1 MRKKQGLRSLYWQ
14 LLFVT
19 LAFAL
24 MVISSG
30 IFVNN
35 MLMNYLEREAENI
48 LTQTQIRI
56 EDELREA
63 ETLTISI
70 VKDVRNIIIEGGS
83 AHDVQV
89 YFSEISAELLKK
101 EGGFVFDGLHGSF
114 DVFGNA
120 LIPTPEWTVPADYN
134 VAERP
139 WYKTAVEADGKITA
153 TPVYLSSRSGEYQIN
168 FTCRIF
174 NDAGEPLGVIAMDVP
189 LNNITKF
196 VADMRLVQ
204 GGYGFLADED
214 FELIAHYE
222 PDFVTRHMSGISPGF
237 RQIVEMM
244 KQAESFIKFEGL
256 NYQGIRSIFY
266 CKRIDN
272 GWALGIMTPKNVYYH
287 DLRTLM
293 LFLGV
298 LGIVLMLV
306 VDIILIHIDAARRS
320 VELQLIAAKEAAE
333 QSNSLKGI
341 FLANMSHEIRTPMN
355 AILGI
360 SEIQL
365 QNTTLSTDTEE
376 AFNQIYDSGNLLLNI
391 INDIL
396 DFSKIEAGKLEIVS
410 VKYDVPSLLNDT
422 AQLNRLRYESKP
434 VEFTLDVDEN
444 TPLELY
450 GDELR
455 IKQILNNLLSNA
467 FKYTGEGKIGLSVH
481 AEEKDEKTVSLV
493 FQVSDTGQ
501 GMNEDQVAK
510 LFDAYSRFN
519 MKTNRAIAGTGLG
532 MNIVKRLIEMMD
544 GEILVKSEIGKGS
557 TIIVRLPQ
565 KSVGPAV
572 CGAEFVDNL
581 RNFRFRSIPI
591 SKKAQIVHEY
601 MPYGSVLVV
610 DDVVSNIYVIRGLL
624 KPYGLRIDT
633 SASGIEAVEKI
644 KDGNVYDIVFMDHMM
659 PVMDGM
665 EATKIIRGMG
675 YTRTIIAFTAN
686 AIVGQSDIFLANGF
700 DGFISKPIDS
710 RELDAV
716 LKNFIR
722 DKQPREVIEAA
733 RREQHKAEQE
743 TNDTSEV
750 ERYFVSDAEKAIK
763 VMEEIRPKLSA
774 SDTAAVDSY
783 VTAVHGMK
791 SALANVGETEIS
803 AAALRL
809 ERAGRERDIAIIT
822 EETPAFIGALRF
834 LIDKYKPDENDE
846 TDEPTEIS
854 GDDAAYL
861 QEKLLAIKT
870 ACEKFDIT
878 AARSALEDLRRKK
891 WPRPV
896 KVSLDEISLHLLHSA
911 FKKAVAVAE
920 NTAKT

>member
-333 QSNSLKGI
+333 QSNRSKGL

-365 QNTTLSTDTEE
+365 QSTTLPPEVEE
-376 AFNQIYDSGNLLLNI
+376 ALNQIYDSGNLLLNI

-396 DFSKIEAGKLEIVS
+396 DFSKIEAGKMEIVP

-434 VEFTLDVDEN
+434 IEFMLDVDEN

-467 FKYTGEGKIGLSVH
+467 FKYTDEGKVGLSVC
-481 AEEKDEKTVSLV
+481 AEPGEDKEIVSLV
-493 FQVSDTGQ
+493 FRVSDTGQ
-501 GMNEDQVAK
+501 GMREDQITR

-519 MKTNRAIAGTGLG
+519 MEANRTVTGAGLG

-544 GEILVKSEIGKGS
+544 GEIMVESEIGKGS
-557 TIIVRLPQ
+557 TITVRLPQ

-591 SKKAQIVHEY
+591 SKKAQIIHEY

-624 KPYGLRIDT
+624 RPYGLRIET
-633 SASGIEAVEKI
+633 ATSGIEAIDKI
-644 KDGNVYDIVFMDHMM
+644 KDNNVYDIVFMDHMM

-665 EATKIIRGMG
+665 KATKIIRDMG

-716 LKNFIR
+716 LKTFIR
-722 DKQPREVIEAA
+722 DKQPPEVIEAV
-733 RREQHKAEQE
+733 RRGQHQKEQE

-750 ERYFVSDAEKAIK
+750 EKYFVLDAEKAIK
-763 VMEEIRPKLSA
+763 VIEEIYPKLHT
-774 SDTAAVDSY
+774 SDTEVVDSY
-783 VTAVHGMK
+783 ITAVHGMK
-791 SALANVGETEIS
+791 SALANIDETKLS
-803 AAALRL
+803 GVALSL
-809 ERAGRERDIAIIT
+809 ERAGRERNFTVIT
-822 EETPAFIGALRF
+822 EESPAFINALRV
-834 LIDKYKPDENDE
+834 LIDQYKPVYNDE
-846 TDEPTEIS
+846 TTEIS
-854 GDDAAYL
+854 GDDMVYL
-861 QEKLLAIKT
+861 RNKLLDIKL

-878 AARSALEDLRRKK
+878 AARNALEDLRRKT
-891 WPRPV
+891 WPRHV
-896 KVSLDEISLHLLHSA
+896 NETLDEISVHLLHSA
-911 FKKAVAVAE
+911 FKKAAAAAE
-920 NTAKT
+920 NMTKT